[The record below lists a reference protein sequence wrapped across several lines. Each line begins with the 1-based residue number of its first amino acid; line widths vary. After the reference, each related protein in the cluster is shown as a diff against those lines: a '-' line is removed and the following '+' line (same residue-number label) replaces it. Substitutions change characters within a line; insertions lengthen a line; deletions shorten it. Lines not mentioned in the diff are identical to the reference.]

1 MCSALPET
9 DQRPG
14 GEKGIHV
21 AYTVRTKTFAYFTQ
35 DHHGDGRLAFTLR
48 LLSAS
53 KSRWCPPRLTGS
65 SYLPISAIAVGSAA
79 GSTCREWTPK
89 RSRN

>member
-65 SYLPISAIAVGSAA
+65 SLPLVARRAMG
-79 GSTCREWTPK
+79 TPL
-89 RSRN
+89 RNHSLTVVAR